1 MIIKPNQTFMK
12 IKVLTIRSFVILVV
26 SFAFIFELYAAD
38 KQKNTD
44 VIIYGGTSAAVTSAV
59 QLARMHKKVVIVC
72 PDKHLGGLSSSGL
85 GFTDIGDKSVIGGI
99 SREFYQRVYNHYQQK
114 KSWNWQPI
122 EEYGNKGQDTPAI
135 DPDKKTMWIFEPH
148 VAESIFEDFIRENK
162 IEVIRDKWLDR
173 DKGVKMKDGKIISI
187 QMLSGEIYAGRI
199 FIDATYEGDLMA
211 AAGVSYHVGRE
222 STKTYNEQW
231 NGVQIGILHHWHHF
245 AKMRISPYINPEN
258 SLSGILPRISADNPG
273 EKGDEDKRI
282 QAYCFRTCL
291 TKVDENRVPFVR
303 PEGYDSTQYEL
314 LVRILNAGW
323 RETFVKFDPIPNY
336 KTDVNNH
343 GPFSFDNIGMNY
355 DYPEA
360 TYQRRA
366 EILKEHEIY
375 QKGLL
380 YFFANDLRVPVE
392 IRQEMNKWGFAK
404 DEFKDNQN
412 WPHQIY
418 VREARRMLGKFVMT
432 ENEVLGKSKVM
443 NSIGMGSYTMDSHNT
458 QRYITSEGYVQ
469 NEGDIGI
476 LPKNPY
482 QIEMGT
488 ILPKETECRNLIV
501 PVATSTSHIAFGSI
515 RMEPV
520 FMILGQS
527 AGIIAGTAIDNGCVI
542 HDLRYDDVKVSLVKF
557 GQILERK

>member
-1 MIIKPNQTFMK
+1 MK
-12 IKVLTIRSFVILVV
+12 IKVVTIKSLVILVV
-26 SFAFIFELYAAD
+26 SFSFTFELYAAD
-38 KQKNTD
+38 NQKNAD
-44 VIIYGGTSAAVTSAV
+44 VIVYGGTSAAVTSAV

-72 PDKHLGGLSSSGL
+72 PEKHLGGLSSSGL

-114 KSWNWQPI
+114 ESWNWQSI
-122 EEYGNKGQDTPAI
+122 EEYGNKGQDIPAI
-135 DPDKKTMWIFEPH
+135 DTDKKTMWIFEPH
-148 VAESIFEDFIRENK
+148 VAESIFEDLIRENK

-187 QMLSGEIYAGRI
+187 QMLSGEFYAGKI

-245 AKMRISPYINPEN
+245 AKMRISPYNNPEN
-258 SLSGILPRISADNPG
+258 SLSGILPRISAGNPG
-273 EKGDEDKRI
+273 EKGDQDKRI

-291 TKVDENRVPFVR
+291 TKIDKNRVPFER

-323 RETFVKFDPIPNY
+323 RETFVKFDPIPNN

-360 TYQRRA
+360 TYQRRS

-380 YFFANDLRVPVE
+380 YFYANDPRVPVE
-392 IRQEMNKWGFAK
+392 IRQEMSKWGLAK

-432 ENEVLGKSKVM
+432 ENEVLGKNKVL

-458 QRYITSEGYVQ
+458 QRYITTEGYVQ

-476 LPKNPY
+476 LPKQPY

-488 ILPKETECRNLIV
+488 ILPKDTECRNLIV
-501 PVATSTSHIAFGSI
+501 TVATSTSHIAFGSI

-527 AGIIAGTAIDNGCVI
+527 AGVIAATALEKGIDI
-542 HDLRYDDVKVSLVKF
+542 HKITYMDIKPKLIEY
-557 GQILERK
+557 GQVLIK